1 MIKIIKLISGV
12 EVAGE
17 LTKEDD
23 SGIVLK
29 YPLQINYKYFVST
42 YPSVNLS
49 KYMMF
54 AGDDEIH
61 FPYSTIINIVEPRA
75 AFEDYYI
82 KAVAEVKS
90 EFDIMID
97 RQLTDMSEES
107 SFTKEELLAALL
119 EAMPTPEL
127 VN

>member
-17 LTKEDD
+17 LIKEDEH
-23 SGIVLK
+23 GVVLK

-54 AGDDEIH
+54 AGEDDIH
-61 FPYSTIINIVEPRA
+61 FPYSMIINMVDPRA

-119 EAMPTPEL
+119 EATPTPDL

>member
-23 SGIVLK
+23 YGIVLK

-42 YPSVNLS
+42 YPTVNLS

-54 AGDDEIH
+54 AGDADIF
-61 FPYSTIINIVEPRA
+61 FPHSTIINVVEPRA
-75 AFEDYYI
+75 AFEDYYV

-97 RQLTDMSEES
+97 RQLTDMSDDS
-107 SFTKEELLAALL
+107 SHTREELLAALL
-119 EAMPTPEL
+119 DAMPTPEL

>member
-17 LTKEDD
+17 VTKEDEH
-23 SGIVLK
+23 GVVLK
-29 YPLQINYKYFVST
+29 YPLQINYKYFVSA
-42 YPSVNLS
+42 YPSVNFS

-54 AGDDEIH
+54 ASDADIH

-75 AFEDYYI
+75 SFVEYYI
-82 KAVAEVKS
+82 NAVAEVKS
-90 EFDIMID
+90 ELDIMID
-97 RQLTDMSEES
+97 RQLTGLSESS
-107 SFTKEELLAALL
+107 SFTKEEMLTALL

>member
-23 SGIVLK
+23 YGIVLK

-54 AGDDEIH
+54 AGEDDIH
-61 FPYSTIINIVEPRA
+61 FPYSCIINIVEPRA
-75 AFEDYYI
+75 AFEEYYI

-90 EFDIMID
+90 ELDIMID
-97 RQLTDMSEES
+97 RQLLEMSEES
-107 SFTKEELLAALL
+107 SFTKEELLTALL